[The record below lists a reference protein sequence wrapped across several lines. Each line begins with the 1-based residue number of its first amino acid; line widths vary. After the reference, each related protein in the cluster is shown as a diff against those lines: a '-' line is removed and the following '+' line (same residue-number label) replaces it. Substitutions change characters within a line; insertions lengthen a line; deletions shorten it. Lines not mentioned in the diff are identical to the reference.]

1 MRPIFSSGSSVW
13 TTHATSPLVET
24 EWKRVCESMRSAHS
38 GYTAM
43 RARLTP
49 PSSSSTEITSPRVY
63 RPDAAERRS
72 LLPAAIRDVENQLA
86 PMEGELSAD
95 AVMPAHGHGM
105 SYAVETT
112 RTVDG
117 AAKLEGFLWQMP
129 GAWQLRFRLKT
140 PDGNYRATY
149 DYEFAPR

>member
-1 MRPIFSSGSSVW
+1 MLKAEGDGAYVKFRTDPAPPAMGDLFVVD
-13 TTHATSPLVET
+13 A
-24 EWKRVCESMRSAHS
+24 RVCSSAH
-38 GYTAM
+38 
-43 RARLTP
+43 
-49 PSSSSTEITSPRVY
+49 
-63 RPDAAERRS
+63 
-72 LLPAAIRDVENQLA
+72 A
-86 PMEGELSAD
+86 PMDGELSAD

-129 GAWQLRFRLKT
+129 GVWQLRFRLKT